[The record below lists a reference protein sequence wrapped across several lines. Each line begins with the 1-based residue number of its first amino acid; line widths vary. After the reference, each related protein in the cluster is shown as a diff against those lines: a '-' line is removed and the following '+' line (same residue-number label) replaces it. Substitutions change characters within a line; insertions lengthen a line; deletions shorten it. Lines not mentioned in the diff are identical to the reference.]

1 MYNKTLQ
8 SYVKIYLQVYKFKLK
23 FVNSFVKKKK
33 PQLLFIY
40 MISKNKIL
48 PSSNFCCF

>member
-23 FVNSFVKKKK
+23 FVNSFVKKKPK
-33 PQLLFIY
+33 PPAIIY
-40 MISKNKIL
+40 LYDK
-48 PSSNFCCF
+48 

>member
-23 FVNSFVKKKK
+23 FVNSFVKKT
-33 PQLLFIY
+33 PAIIY
-40 MISKNKIL
+40 LYDKQK
-48 PSSNFCCF
+48 